1 MRNSVCPSE
10 ARGEMTKAPI
20 ALQELRR
27 RIYWKA
33 KSEKAHRFWGIF
45 VHVTR
50 KETLEEA
57 YRIAKRNGG
66 AAGIDGQTFEAI
78 ETVGLDGFLAAIR
91 DDLETGRYKP
101 HPNRRVDIP
110 KEQGKFRTLQIPCIR
125 DRVVQGSYQ
134 AVPSFTG
141 CPFSAKPYPQ
151 STASAVAADAVAA
164 AFDEL
169 AALTAAE
176 G

>member
-1 MRNSVCPSE
+1 
-10 ARGEMTKAPI
+10 MTKAPI

-57 YRIAKRNGG
+57 YRTAKRNGG

-78 ETVGLDGFLAAIR
+78 ETVGLDGYNKPFGPIR
-91 DDLETGRYKP
+91 ALDDLHVQMRANCGQRGSEFWPLIATVGEQLLKKGK
-101 HPNRRVDIP
+101 HS
-110 KEQGKFRTLQIPCIR
+110 EQGRH
-125 DRVVQGSYQ
+125 DENGSISILNVGRMDNSVKQQ
-134 AVPSFTG
+134 A
-141 CPFSAKPYPQ
+141 
-151 STASAVAADAVAA
+151 
-164 AFDEL
+164 
-169 AALTAAE
+169 
-176 G
+176 

>member
-1 MRNSVCPSE
+1 
-10 ARGEMTKAPI
+10 MTKAPI

-50 KETLEEA
+50 KETLKEA

-101 HPNRRVDIP
+101 HPNAGWTSPRKR
-110 KEQGKFRTLQIPCIR
+110 ESSERSRFL
-125 DRVVQGSYQ
+125 
-134 AVPSFTG
+134 
-141 CPFSAKPYPQ
+141 
-151 STASAVAADAVAA
+151 ASAIAWCR
-164 AFDEL
+164 ER
-169 AALTAAE
+169 
-176 G
+176 